1 MKFSE
6 RMQTYA
12 SAVVPSDDRDV
23 KRMKYLALYILETYT
38 EDLVDGYSYSWED
51 IIIPESFRGKDV
63 ALEEHGVRFF
73 FLMDG
78 ERVCVEI
85 DS

>member
-12 SAVVPSDDRDV
+12 SAVVHSDDRNER
-23 KRMKYLALYILETYT
+23 RMKHLALYILETYT
-38 EDLVDGYSYSWED
+38 EDLVDGDAYTWGDFS
-51 IIIPESFRGKDV
+51 IPEEFLGKDV
-63 ALEEHGVRFF
+63 PLPEHGVRFC
-73 FLMDG
+73 FLTDG
-78 ERVCVEI
+78 KVCVEI